1 MSRTSIPT
9 VPPRGLG
16 GRESLLTASAVQ
28 VRAVRTGILTGAM
41 TTTQSETPASATP
54 APLQVA
60 VVTLGCARNEVDSE
74 ELAGRLEAGG
84 FVLVDDAE
92 DADTVVVNTCGFVEA
107 AKKDSV
113 DTLLEAADL
122 KASAGHGGRAQ
133 AVVAVGC
140 LAERYGKDLA
150 ESLPEADAVLGF
162 DDYPDIASRLRSI
175 VAGETHHPHTPSDRR
190 RLLPISPV
198 DRDATG
204 ISVPGHQDRPDVGDV
219 AEIGAGAP
227 ATGPRA
233 VRRRLDAG
241 PMAPLK
247 LASGCDRR
255 CSFCAIPSFRGSFVS
270 RRPSDVLQEG
280 QWLAT
285 QGVKELFLVSENSTS
300 YGKDLGDL
308 RLLET
313 LLPELSGIDGI
324 ERVRVSY
331 LQPAET
337 RPGLIEA
344 IASTPGVVP
353 YFDLSFQHASATVL
367 RRMRRFG
374 DPESFLGLLEQ
385 IRSLAPL
392 AGVRSNVIVGFPGE
406 TEDDLQTLCDF
417 LVAARMDVT
426 GVFGYSDEDG
436 TEAAGFADDVKLD
449 DDEIRARTEHVTTLV
464 EELNAQRA
472 EERIGEEVVVL
483 VESVEDGAVEG
494 RAAHQGPEVDGTT
507 TLTHAGDARV
517 GDLLAATVTGTD
529 GVDLIARVDGVRA

>member
-1 MSRTSIPT
+1 
-9 VPPRGLG
+9 
-16 GRESLLTASAVQ
+16 
-28 VRAVRTGILTGAM
+28 M
-41 TTTQSETPASATP
+41 TTTSAAPALADAETPMS
-54 APLQVA
+54 VA

-84 FVLVDDAE
+84 FLLVAE
-92 DADTVVVNTCGFVEA
+92 PADADTVLVNTCGFVEA

-122 KASAGHGGRAQ
+122 KEHGKTQ

-162 DDYPDIASRLRSI
+162 DDYPDIAAKLRSI
-175 VAGETHHPHTPSDRR
+175 VAGETHHAHTPSDRR

-198 DRDATG
+198 ERDASA
-204 ISVPGHQDRPDVGDV
+204 ISVPGHADNNSD
-219 AEIGAGAP
+219 ASEIGQGAP
-227 ATGPRA
+227 ATGPRV

-241 PMAPLK
+241 PMSPLK

-270 RRPSDVLQEG
+270 RRPTDVLQEA

-285 QGVKELFLVSENSTS
+285 QDIKELFLVSENSTS

-313 LLPELSGIDGI
+313 MLPELAAIEGIG
-324 ERVRVSY
+324 RVRVSY

-344 IASTPGVVP
+344 IADTPGVVP

-374 DPESFLGLLEQ
+374 DPESFLDLLAR
-385 IRSLAPL
+385 IRTLSPL

-406 TEDDLQTLCDF
+406 SEDDLQTLCDF
-417 LVAARMDVT
+417 LEAARMDVT

-436 TEAAGFADDVKLD
+436 TEAASYDGKLD
-449 DDEIRARTEHVTTLV
+449 EDEVRARTEHVTALV

-472 EERIGEEVVVL
+472 EERIGETVSVL
-483 VESVEDGAVEG
+483 VESVEDGLVEG
-494 RAAHQGPEVDGTT
+494 RAEHQGPEVDGTT
-507 TLTHAGDARV
+507 TLDGSDARI
-517 GDLLAATVTGTD
+517 GDLVTAEVIATD
-529 GVDLIARVDGVRA
+529 GVDLIAVPLNDMGDHA

>member
-1 MSRTSIPT
+1 
-9 VPPRGLG
+9 
-16 GRESLLTASAVQ
+16 
-28 VRAVRTGILTGAM
+28 M
-41 TTTQSETPASATP
+41 TTTQTDSPAV
-54 APLQVA
+54 PLTVA
-60 VVTLGCARNEVDSE
+60 LVTLGCARNEVDSE

-84 FVLVDDAE
+84 FRLVADPE

-113 DTLLEAADL
+113 DTLLQAADL
-122 KASAGHGGRAQ
+122 KETGHAQ

-162 DDYPDIASRLRSI
+162 DDYPDIAARLRSI
-175 VAGETHHPHTPSDRR
+175 VAGETHRAHTPQDRR
-190 RLLPISPV
+190 KLLAISPV
-198 DRDATG
+198 DRDASAV
-204 ISVPGHQDRPDVGDV
+204 SVPGHG
-219 AEIGAGAP
+219 P
-227 ATGPRA
+227 ASGPRA
-233 VRRRLDAG
+233 VRRRLEGG

-270 RRPSDVLQEG
+270 RRPSDVLQEA

-285 QGVKELFLVSENSTS
+285 QDVKELFLVSENSTS

-313 LLPELSGIDGI
+313 LLPELAAIDGI

-344 IASTPGVVP
+344 ITSTPRVVP
-353 YFDLSFQHASATVL
+353 YFDLSFQHASAAVL

-374 DPESFLGLLEQ
+374 DPDSFLGLLDSV
-385 IRSLAPL
+385 RALAPE

-417 LVAARMDVT
+417 LEAARMDVT

-436 TEAAGFADDVKLD
+436 TEAATYDGKLD
-449 DDEIRARTEHVTTLV
+449 DDTIRERTEHVQALV

-472 EERIGEEVVVL
+472 EERIGETVTVL
-483 VESVEDGAVEG
+483 VESVSEGEAGDRVEG

-507 TLTHAGDARV
+507 TMVGLAGARV
-517 GDLLAATVTGTD
+517 GDIVTATVTGTD
-529 GVDLIARVDGVRA
+529 GVDLIAGKASQS